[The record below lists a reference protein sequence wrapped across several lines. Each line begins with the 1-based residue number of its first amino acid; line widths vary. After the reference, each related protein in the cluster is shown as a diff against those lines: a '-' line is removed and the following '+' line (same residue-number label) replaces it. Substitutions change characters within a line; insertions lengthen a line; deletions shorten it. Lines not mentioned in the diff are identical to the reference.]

1 MGRTTAY
8 SRRIARHSRVRS
20 NLGGTAER
28 PRLAV
33 FRSLNH
39 IYAQVIDDVE
49 GVTLAA
55 AGSTESDV
63 RTQSNDKR
71 KADVSALVGTLV
83 AQRASEKGV
92 ESVVFDR
99 GGYKYHGRVKALAEA
114 ARKGGLSF

>member
-1 MGRTTAY
+1 
-8 SRRIARHSRVRS
+8 
-20 NLGGTAER
+20 
-28 PRLAV
+28 LAV

-99 GGYKYHGRVKALAEA
+99 GGYKYH
-114 ARKGGLSF
+114 